1 MLVIR
6 KLAVVAD
13 WQLDCGKEIKS
24 PLTIS
29 KERPSDVNTLCPG
42 ISAYADLSS
51 EKKTKASYSHTP
63 YRRYS
68 TQRLT
73 EIHTANSKSNF
84 LFFHSTLLK

>member
-13 WQLDCGKEIKS
+13 RQLDCGKEIKS

-51 EKKTKASYSHTP
+51 EKKNKGKV
-63 YRRYS
+63 
-68 TQRLT
+68 LT
-73 EIHTANSKSNF
+73 YAVQEVFNTAAY
-84 LFFHSTLLK
+84 

>member
-1 MLVIR
+1 MLLIR
-6 KLAVVAD
+6 KLAVDAD
-13 WQLDCGKEIKS
+13 WQLDFRIEIKS

-51 EKKTKASYSHTP
+51 EKKNKGKLLTYA

-68 TQRLT
+68 T
-73 EIHTANSKSNF
+73 
-84 LFFHSTLLK
+84 